1 MSAEE
6 ASKESHD
13 PSIAANS
20 RDQIGH
26 QPLNIHVTRIPREYP
41 SRIIAP
47 KHRPIRRTASETDC
61 ISKKEMIESPYDVL
75 DTGRHVVLLGAG
87 ASKAAF
93 PNGDKFSKEIPLM
106 ADLIQ
111 TLGLGPILAQSG
123 VNFEESVNFEELYSQ
138 IASMQ
143 RYRNLKENIELRIE
157 EYFSDLQ
164 LPDEPTLYDYLLLSL
179 RPGDAVLT
187 FNWDPFLFD
196 AHRRNRHAAPLPEIF
211 FLHGNVRIGR
221 CRKHKK
227 RVQRGGLCPDCSRP
241 VEDMP
246 LLYPTSEKKYSRNP
260 HIQNEWEQAKIFV
273 KEAVTLTIFGY
284 GAPTLD
290 AEAVGLLKTAW
301 MQLSNRMI
309 EHVEIIDIAS
319 TKELHERWE
328 QFAPSHH
335 ITCRQKFE
343 ESWIAKYPR
352 RSREAV
358 WILANDAV
366 SCECFPLKFK
376 NDLTRTQQEISS
388 IAQYERGGPD
398 PWTI

>member
-13 PSIAANS
+13 PSITTDS
-20 RDQIGH
+20 RDQMGH
-26 QPLNIHVTRIPREYP
+26 RHLTRHVTRIPREYP

-47 KHRPIRRTASETDC
+47 KHRPIRRTAPETDY
-61 ISKKEMIESPYDVL
+61 ISKKEMIEYPYDVL

-87 ASKAAF
+87 SSKAAF
-93 PNGDKFSKEIPLM
+93 PSGDKFSKEIPLM

-111 TLGLGPILAQSG
+111 TLGLGPILAQSD
-123 VNFEESVNFEELYSQ
+123 VNIEESVNFEELYSW
-138 IASMQ
+138 IASKQ
-143 RYRNLKENIELRIE
+143 RHRNLKENIERRIE
-157 EYFSDLQ
+157 EYFSNLQ
-164 LPDEPTLYDYLLLSL
+164 LPDEATLYDHLLLSL

-211 FLHGNVRIGR
+211 FLHGNVRIDR
-221 CRKHKK
+221 CHRHKR
-227 RVQRGGLCPDCSRP
+227 RVQRGGLCPDCSRT
-241 VEDMP
+241 VEDIP
-246 LLYPTSEKKYSRNP
+246 LLYPTSKKQSSRNP
-260 HIQNEWEQAKIFV
+260 HIQNKWKQAKRFV

-284 GAPTLD
+284 GAPTSD
-290 AEAVGLLKTAW
+290 AEAVGSLKTAW

-319 TKELHERWE
+319 TEELQERWK

-335 ITCRQKFE
+335 ITFRQNFD

-358 WILANDAV
+358 WIPSNDAV
-366 SCECFPLKFK
+366 VCECFPLKIEY
-376 NDLTRTQQEISS
+376 DLKITQQEISS